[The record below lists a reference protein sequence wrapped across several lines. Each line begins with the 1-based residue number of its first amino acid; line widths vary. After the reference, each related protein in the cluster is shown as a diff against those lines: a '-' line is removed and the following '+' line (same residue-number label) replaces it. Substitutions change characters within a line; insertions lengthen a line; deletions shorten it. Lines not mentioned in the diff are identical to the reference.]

1 MDKRIFF
8 TERQRFKQWWLW
20 LILLGLNGL
29 FLFGVFR
36 QVILAK
42 QFGDN
47 PMSNAGLLTASGI
60 SIILTL
66 LFVILRLDTV
76 IKEDGVYV
84 RIFPLQLKFKHYA
97 WNDLTKSFV
106 RQYAPI
112 AEFGGWGMRL
122 GLFGR
127 GKAITISGNS
137 GLQLECKN
145 KDKLL
150 IGTNKP
156 EELSGIL
163 IQMGQ
168 LKE

>member
-1 MDKRIFF
+1 
-8 TERQRFKQWWLW
+8 
-20 LILLGLNGL
+20 
-29 FLFGVFR
+29 
-36 QVILAK
+36 
-42 QFGDN
+42 
-47 PMSNAGLLTASGI
+47 MSNEGLLAAFGI

-66 LFVILRLDTV
+66 LFVMLRLDTV
-76 IKEDGVYV
+76 IKEDGIYV
-84 RIFPLQLKFKHYA
+84 RIFPLRLTFKHYA

-127 GKAITISGNS
+127 GKAFTVSGNS
-137 GLQLECKN
+137 GLQLEFNN
-145 KDKLL
+145 KKKLL

-156 EELSGIL
+156 DELSGIL
-163 IQMGQ
+163 IQLGQ